1 MARTASKEEDKN
13 QGCRA
18 VVFFVINSLMTECV
32 ATNSRDWGV
41 VFFL

>member
-18 VVFFVINSLMTECV
+18 VVSCDQSLMSERV